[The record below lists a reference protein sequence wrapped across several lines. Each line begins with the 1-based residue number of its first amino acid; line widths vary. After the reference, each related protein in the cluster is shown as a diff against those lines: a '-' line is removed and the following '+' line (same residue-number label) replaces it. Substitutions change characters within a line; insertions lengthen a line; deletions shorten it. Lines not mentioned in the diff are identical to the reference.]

1 MTFFLEVAIGL
12 VLTYTILSLFC
23 TAINEWIARWFKL
36 RSKTLKAGIEDLLGG
51 PDAQNLAQA
60 FHRHPLITG
69 LCFKR
74 SYAAYIPPKTF
85 ALALLDTA
93 FSRDALGAHYVDPAK
108 VDPQVNPG
116 GKGPLD
122 LLNAIVRGAEGD
134 ADRIVDRLSSWFDDS
149 MDRVSGVYKRYTQVV
164 IYFVGLIL
172 AIALHVDTIGIA
184 RRLQRDSVLRTAL
197 SNQAAAVVKQPID
210 SLTWQTEYEKL
221 DAARVPLGWT
231 CNPLKG
237 QCQANPLTAFGI
249 FLTSIAL
256 ALGAPFWFDTLN
268 KLVNLRQS
276 GLPPDE
282 KAAKG

>member
-1 MTFFLEVAIGL
+1 VTFFLEVAIGL
-12 VLTYTILSLFC
+12 VLVYTILSLFC

-36 RSKTLKAGIEDLLGG
+36 RSKTLKTGIEDLLGG
-51 PDAQNLAQA
+51 ADAQNLSLA
-60 FHRHPLITG
+60 FHRHPLISG

-74 SYAAYIPPKTF
+74 SYAAYIPSKTF

-93 FSRDALGAHYVDPAK
+93 FSKDALGAHYVDPAK
-108 VDPQVNPG
+108 VDPQLNPN
-116 GKGPLD
+116 GKGPRD

-134 ADRIVDRLSSWFDDS
+134 ADKIVERLSNWFDDS
-149 MDRVSGVYKRYTQVV
+149 MDRVSGVYKRYTQVI
-164 IYFVGLIL
+164 IYFVGLGL
-172 AIALHVDTIGIA
+172 AIALHADTIGIVK
-184 RRLQRDSVLRTAL
+184 RLQSDSVLRTAL
-197 SNQAAAVVKQPID
+197 NNQAAAVVKQPLD
-210 SLTWQTEYEKL
+210 SVKWQAEYDKL
-221 DAARVPLGWT
+221 DAAHLPLGWT

-237 QCQANPLTAFGI
+237 ECDANPVTVLGI

-282 KAAKG
+282 KPAKK